1 MTQGAETVAQSR
13 ARILM
18 VDDRPENLM
27 ALEAIMEP
35 LGHDMVRA
43 NSGEEALRQ
52 VLLHDFAVILLD
64 VQMPG
69 MNGFET
75 AQLIKSRERSRSTP
89 IIFLTAISK
98 DEQYVFTGYSVG
110 AVDYLSKPF
119 NPDVLRSKVAV
130 FIDLYLKTEQLKDQE
145 KRLRESEV
153 RELELAH
160 RARLLESEARMA
172 EIVGSALEAIL
183 TFDDER
189 RITLFNSAA
198 ERTFGRPASD
208 AMGLPFDDLL
218 SPAFRG
224 VALEEMCAAA
234 AARAASVLEGKSPDG
249 DDGLHEH
256 ALEGMRAGGE
266 VFPLEGS
273 ISCLQLDSER
283 VYTVIARDVTERK
296 RAEEALRQQAAE
308 LKSLNGQLQARQR
321 ELENA
326 MASRS
331 RFYAS
336 MSHELRTPINAILG
350 YSSLLLDSIYGPL
363 NPEQARGIERA
374 HAAAKHLLELVN
386 DILDLS
392 KIEAGK
398 VDIEVQPA
406 AFPSLVQDL
415 FVTVR
420 PLADEHGSELTL
432 ESGGD
437 AVITTDARRVRQ
449 ILLNLLSNAI
459 KFGDGKPITVR
470 CQKRED
476 GGMDV
481 DVMDRGRGIEPQDL
495 ERIFDEFVQLAD
507 PDQQVGT
514 GLGLPISRRLT
525 VLLGGTLTVESTVG
539 DGSTFRLCLPP
550 KLDMRLISGEGLPL
564 PTATTDPVQ
573 PASPAAIGAAG
584 GEPGEPVDAGDS
596 VDAGESVDGGGTADD
611 GETPDAGASADNR
624 EPAGDGVPTDDGAPA
639 DEGDD
644 DELPA
649 DADEPSP
656 ARLAS

>member
-1 MTQGAETVAQSR
+1 
-13 ARILM
+13 
-18 VDDRPENLM
+18 
-27 ALEAIMEP
+27 
-35 LGHDMVRA
+35 
-43 NSGEEALRQ
+43 
-52 VLLHDFAVILLD
+52 
-64 VQMPG
+64 
-69 MNGFET
+69 
-75 AQLIKSRERSRSTP
+75 
-89 IIFLTAISK
+89 
-98 DEQYVFTGYSVG
+98 
-110 AVDYLSKPF
+110 
-119 NPDVLRSKVAV
+119 
-130 FIDLYLKTEQLKDQE
+130 
-145 KRLRESEV
+145 
-153 RELELAH
+153 
-160 RARLLESEARMA
+160 
-172 EIVGSALEAIL
+172 
-183 TFDDER
+183 
-189 RITLFNSAA
+189 
-198 ERTFGRPASD
+198 
-208 AMGLPFDDLL
+208 
-218 SPAFRG
+218 
-224 VALEEMCAAA
+224 
-234 AARAASVLEGKSPDG
+234 
-249 DDGLHEH
+249 
-256 ALEGMRAGGE
+256 
-266 VFPLEGS
+266 
-273 ISCLQLDSER
+273 
-283 VYTVIARDVTERK
+283 
-296 RAEEALRQQAAE
+296 
-308 LKSLNGQLQARQR
+308 
-321 ELENA
+321 

>member
-153 RELELAH
+153 RELELAD

-172 EIVGSALEAIL
+172 EIVGSALGAIL
-183 TFDDER
+183 TCDDER

-256 ALEGMRAGGE
+256 ALEGMRADGE

-308 LKSLNGQLQARQR
+308 LK
-321 ELENA
+321 
-326 MASRS
+326 
-331 RFYAS
+331 
-336 MSHELRTPINAILG
+336 
-350 YSSLLLDSIYGPL
+350 
-363 NPEQARGIERA
+363 
-374 HAAAKHLLELVN
+374 
-386 DILDLS
+386 
-392 KIEAGK
+392 
-398 VDIEVQPA
+398 
-406 AFPSLVQDL
+406 
-415 FVTVR
+415 
-420 PLADEHGSELTL
+420 
-432 ESGGD
+432 
-437 AVITTDARRVRQ
+437 
-449 ILLNLLSNAI
+449 
-459 KFGDGKPITVR
+459 
-470 CQKRED
+470 
-476 GGMDV
+476 
-481 DVMDRGRGIEPQDL
+481 
-495 ERIFDEFVQLAD
+495 
-507 PDQQVGT
+507 
-514 GLGLPISRRLT
+514 
-525 VLLGGTLTVESTVG
+525 
-539 DGSTFRLCLPP
+539 
-550 KLDMRLISGEGLPL
+550 
-564 PTATTDPVQ
+564 
-573 PASPAAIGAAG
+573 
-584 GEPGEPVDAGDS
+584 
-596 VDAGESVDGGGTADD
+596 
-611 GETPDAGASADNR
+611 
-624 EPAGDGVPTDDGAPA
+624 
-639 DEGDD
+639 
-644 DELPA
+644 
-649 DADEPSP
+649 
-656 ARLAS
+656 

>member
-1 MTQGAETVAQSR
+1 MTQVAEAVAGSR

-35 LGHDMVRA
+35 LGHEMVRA
-43 NSGEEALRQ
+43 NSGEEALRH

-69 MNGFET
+69 INGFET

-198 ERTFGRPASD
+198 ERTFGRPAAD
-208 AMGLPFDDLL
+208 AMGLPFDELL

-234 AARAASVLEGKSPDG
+234 AARAASVLEGKSPD
-249 DDGLHEH
+249 DDALHEH
-256 ALEGMRAGGE
+256 ALEGMRADGE

-308 LKSLNGQLQARQR
+308 LKSLNRQLQARQR

-432 ESGGD
+432 ESDGD

-470 CQKRED
+470 CHKRED
-476 GGMDV
+476 GGMEV
-481 DVMDRGRGIEPQDL
+481 DVIDRGRGIEPQDL
-495 ERIFDEFVQLAD
+495 DRIFDEFVQLAD

-514 GLGLPISRRLT
+514 GLGLPISRRLA

-539 DGSTFRLCLPP
+539 DGSSFRLCLPP
-550 KLDMRLISGEGLPL
+550 KLDMRLITGEGLSL
-564 PTATTDPVQ
+564 PTATSDP
-573 PASPAAIGAAG
+573 PLPAAVEGIGDDARVDDGRAG
-584 GEPGEPVDAGDS
+584 DVPADGEPA
-596 VDAGESVDGGGTADD
+596 DGSD
-611 GETPDAGASADNR
+611 GE
-624 EPAGDGVPTDDGAPA
+624 
-639 DEGDD
+639 
-644 DELPA
+644 ELPA
-649 DADEPSP
+649 DAAEPSP

>member
-1 MTQGAETVAQSR
+1 MTQVAEAVAGSR

-69 MNGFET
+69 INGFET

-189 RITLFNSAA
+189 RITLFNAAA
-198 ERTFGRPASD
+198 ERTFGRPAAD
-208 AMGLPFDDLL
+208 AMGLPFDELL
-218 SPAFRG
+218 SPGFRG
-224 VALEEMCAAA
+224 VALEEMCGAA
-234 AARAASVLEGKSPDG
+234 AARAASVLEGKPPE
-249 DDGLHEH
+249 DDDALHEH
-256 ALEGMRAGGE
+256 ALEGMRADGE

-308 LKSLNGQLQARQR
+308 LKSLNRQLQARQR

-363 NPEQARGIERA
+363 NPEQSRGIERA

-406 AFPSLVQDL
+406 PFPSLVQDL

-432 ESGGD
+432 ESDGD

-470 CQKRED
+470 CHRRDD
-476 GGMDV
+476 GGMEV
-481 DVMDRGRGIEPQDL
+481 DVIDRGRGIEPQDL
-495 ERIFDEFVQLAD
+495 DRIFDEFVQLAD

-514 GLGLPISRRLT
+514 GLGLPISRRLA

-539 DGSTFRLCLPP
+539 DGSSFRLCLPP

-564 PTATTDPVQ
+564 PTATSDPPQ
-573 PASPAAIGAAG
+573 PAAVEALDHDA
-584 GEPGEPVDAGDS
+584 PVDEEPTGDEAA
-596 VDAGESVDGGGTADD
+596 DGESAEGAPEDDGARADD
-611 GETPDAGASADNR
+611 GEPA
-624 EPAGDGVPTDDGAPA
+624 EPGAPA
-639 DEGDD
+639 EDSVDE
-644 DELPA
+644 EVPA
-649 DADEPSP
+649 DADESSP
-656 ARLAS
+656 APLAS